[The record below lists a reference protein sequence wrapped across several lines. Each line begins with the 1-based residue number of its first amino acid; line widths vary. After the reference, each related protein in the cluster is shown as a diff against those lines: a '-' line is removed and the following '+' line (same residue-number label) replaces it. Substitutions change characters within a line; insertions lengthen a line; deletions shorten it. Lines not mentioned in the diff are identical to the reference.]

1 MAGPDLAR
9 IKRNVAKMAAQ
20 NAPESD
26 IDGYISSEGVTV
38 DDVRNY
44 KEVAAESQQSQDLR
58 AELSQMTQKPNIEW
72 TPAAEVN
79 AREDVLGTSTLAD
92 MTASGMANVVPF
104 LDEAYSATVGAP
116 IRAVSDWAKGDGF
129 DYGRSY
135 EREQAIQA
143 EEQRRRDERSPIA
156 SLVGKVGGGLAAGGV
171 LAKGGVSLLN
181 GAQPTLASMAGRG
194 ALEGAAYGGAYGA
207 GEGSGINE
215 RIQNALWGAG
225 TGAVIGGGSGA
236 LGSVGAGKIDRSAL
250 PTADDWLEKASAA
263 YQRADDAG
271 VMYSKDAM
279 TRIRDSLT
287 KDFAEFGYHPEL
299 QPGAKVAL
307 NEINRLADQDV
318 TFKGLDTARKIAGNA
333 FQPGNKSNNALN
345 SKIVA
350 ALDDLVANPQTGD
363 VIGGDAIQASL
374 ASKEARAAYS
384 QGRKLEAFNDLL
396 EKAGRRAA
404 RTGSGGNIQN
414 TTKQELS
421 KILDNP
427 KLRRGF
433 TPDELKAVEQAVM
446 GTPTEKAMRLVG
458 KLSPEGNGLMMMLQM
473 LGGATTGGATL
484 PTAAV
489 GMAAKRGAEAM
500 QRNSAQI
507 AESLIASGGKLPKP
521 ELSAIRKAIVEALT
535 VGSQPL
541 YTGQ

>member
-1 MAGPDLAR
+1 MADVDLAR

-26 IDGYISSEGVTV
+26 IDGYIASEGVTV
-38 DDVRNY
+38 DDVRNFR
-44 KEVAAESQQSQDLR
+44 EVAPESRQSQDLR
-58 AELSQMTQKPNIEW
+58 ASLSQMTQKPSIEW

-79 AREDVLGTSTLAD
+79 AREDIRGTSGFSDAS
-92 MTASGMANVVPF
+92 ASGMANAIPF

-116 IRAVSDWAKGDGF
+116 IRAVTDWAKGDGF

-135 EREQAIQA
+135 DREQAVQA
-143 EEQRRRDERSPIA
+143 EEQRRRDERSPVSSI
-156 SLVGKVGGGLAAGGV
+156 VGKIAGGLGAGGV
-171 LAKGGVSLLN
+171 MAKGGASLLN

-194 ALEGAAYGGAYGA
+194 AAEGAIYGGAYGA
-207 GEGSGINE
+207 GEGSGLDE
-215 RIQNALWGAG
+215 RVSNALWGAG

-236 LGSVGAGKIDRSAL
+236 LGSIGAGKVDRSAL
-250 PTADDWLEKASAA
+250 PTADDWLEKANAA

-279 TRIRDSLT
+279 SRIKDNLT
-287 KDFAEFGYHPEL
+287 NDFADFGYHPDL

-307 NEINRLADQDV
+307 NEINRLADENV
-318 TFKGLDTARKIAGNA
+318 TFKGVDTARKIAGNA

-345 SKIVA
+345 SKIVT
-350 ALDDLVANPQTGD
+350 ALDDLVTNPQAGD
-363 VIGGDAIQASL
+363 VIAGDSAQAAAAI
-374 ASKEARAAYS
+374 KEARAAYG
-384 QGRKLEAFNDLL
+384 QGRKLETLDGLL

-414 TTKQELS
+414 ATKQELS

-433 TPDELKAVEQAVM
+433 TPDELKAVEKAVM
-446 GTPTEKAMRLVG
+446 GTPTEKALRLVG

-473 LGGATTGGATL
+473 LGGASTGGATL
-484 PTAAV
+484 PSAVV

-521 ELSAIRKAIVEALT
+521 ELSALRKAIVEALT
-535 VGSQPL
+535 VGSRPL